1 MCATDSLLTYWLFW
15 SITTPTPKRITIV
28 VFLTLLFFF
37 LQTGFRLYFWAAA
50 EEHGYV
56 RTDDGYIALL
66 PVGTNGETVL
76 HHAATLSDGDIA
88 CELLSHSAVAVARPF
103 DWFTAMHPTTKLT
116 PHEMVSHRQCAACES
131 ETTGADEGGQAMTP
145 THSPTDVEKFV
156 SDGLALTAKYLR
168 DALAIESAISAIDG
182 DTDADVAE
190 GAMSLLRADD
200 VEVDGA
206 WATYDKLAWAR
217 WGCTG

>member
-1 MCATDSLLTYWLFW
+1 MTYWLFW
-15 SITTPTPKRITIV
+15 VITTPKINHNRRLLLDDFAL
-28 VFLTLLFFF
+28 FLS

-66 PVGTNGETVL
+66 PVGVNGETSL

-103 DWFTAMHPTTKLT
+103 DWFTAIHPTTKLT